1 MPTILAALRHDVN
14 VTDSKPRRLR
24 AAELFALVCARLTDV
39 RMVVSGGGWRVA
51 GGPSFQGSQATRPAH
66 RRLGRSRGIVGV
78 AVMGTGA

>member
-1 MPTILAALRHDVN
+1 MWSMPTILAALRHDVN

-51 GGPSFQGSQATRPAH
+51 HPSRDRRPRA
-66 RRLGRSRGIVGV
+66 LLTAVSAGRV
-78 AVMGTGA
+78 AS